1 MCPNHLFLSVGRS
14 QVPGVRGGNRRV
26 SPSTGLSDFWLPQR
40 DEKINSNFIFV
51 ALEKRDFNVDWKI
64 STEQMVYWNSRG
76 LSCELIS
83 TQSPLICTSS
93 GMIIGRSSL
102 LIHHDV
108 DINLYYVHLYKYI
121 NDTYFN
127 LYQSYVSHL
136 FYNSSGLAIGR
147 HESSLLIWCLFS
159 SDNLQRFPFMD
170 NHINCFYE
178 VYATVCCNWYR

>member
-1 MCPNHLFLSVGRS
+1 MFPNHLFLSVGRS

-40 DEKINSNFIFV
+40 DEKINCDFIFV

-76 LSCELIS
+76 SSCELIS

-108 DINLYYVHLYKYI
+108 DIILYYVHLYIYIYMIFILIYI
-121 NDTYFN
+121 NHI
-127 LYQSYVSHL
+127 SHIFFILRVDWPLVTTRAL
-136 FYNSSGLAIGR
+136 FWYGLFFPQTIYKDFL
-147 HESSLLIWCLFS
+147 SWTTTLI
-159 SDNLQRFPFMD
+159 
-170 NHINCFYE
+170 
-178 VYATVCCNWYR
+178 A

>member
-40 DEKINSNFIFV
+40 DEKINCNFIFV

-64 STEQMVYWNSRG
+64 CTEQMVYWNSRG
-76 LSCELIS
+76 SSCELIS

-108 DINLYYVHLYKYI
+108 DINLYYVHI
-121 NDTYFN
+121 FFN
-127 LYQSYVSHL
+127 LYQSYISHL
-136 FYNSSGLAIGR
+136 FYISCGLAIGH
-147 HESSLLIWCLFS
+147 HESSLLIWSLFS